1 VDTTGEVD
9 DEMTGDETARAPID
23 LRLVALTDDR
33 SHLVLEDDDS
43 RQFRLPVDTRFA
55 AALRPVTVSRSG
67 QSGESSPTS
76 PSMQTAPHRPGQL
89 EIALESQLTP
99 REIQTRI
106 RAGHSVDE
114 VAAVAGISTDRVERY
129 AVPVIAE
136 RGHVVEQA
144 QRAPA
149 RRATAGKAPSLT
161 EVVEA
166 RLAEQRADA
175 DSAEWDAFRADDHRW
190 TVRLSYLA
198 GGRSRVATWSFD
210 PRGRVLAPADDE
222 ARWLVDEPGLERV
235 TDEPPAAVRRL
246 TSLPGGAGDQAGDQA
261 GDPAGDPAGDAA
273 GGPVGDDSSPDV
285 VAGRPDEVYDRERD
299 EAQHEPVQQVAA
311 VARSHRRP
319 AVPSWD
325 DIMFGTRRRD

>member
-1 VDTTGEVD
+1 
-9 DEMTGDETARAPID
+9 MTGDETASAPTD
-23 LRLVALTDDR
+23 LRLVALTPDR
-33 SHLVLEDDDS
+33 SHLVLEDEAS
-43 RQFRLPVDTRFA
+43 RQFRVPVDARFA
-55 AALRPVTVSRSG
+55 AALRPMTTGPSG
-67 QSGESSPTS
+67 QPGSSAQP
-76 PSMQTAPHRPGQL
+76 APHRPGQL

-106 RAGHSVDE
+106 RAGHSIDE
-114 VAAVAGISTDRVERY
+114 VAAVAGISVDRVERY
-129 AVPVIAE
+129 ALPVIAE

-149 RRATAGKAPSLT
+149 RRATGGKAPSLT

-166 RLAEQRADA
+166 RLAEQRVGSDA
-175 DSAEWDAFRADDHRW
+175 TEWDAFRTDDDRW

-210 PRGRVLAPADDE
+210 PRGRVLAAADDE

-235 TDEPPAAVRRL
+235 ADEPPAAVRRL
-246 TSLPGGAGDQAGDQA
+246 TSLPGGAGESGE
-261 GDPAGDPAGDAA
+261 PAAHEMAA
-273 GGPVGDDSSPDV
+273 GST
-285 VAGRPDEVYDRERD
+285 AGAGADEVYDRERD
-299 EAQHEPVQQVAA
+299 EAPHEEPVPQVAA
-311 VARSHRRP
+311 ARSHRRP

>member
-1 VDTTGEVD
+1 
-9 DEMTGDETARAPID
+9 MTGDETTSAPID

-33 SHLVLEDDDS
+33 SHLVLEDEES
-43 RQFRLPVDTRFA
+43 RQFRVPVDTRFA
-55 AALRPVTVSRSG
+55 AALRPVTAAPSSHPIQSG
-67 QSGESSPTS
+67 QP
-76 PSMQTAPHRPGQL
+76 APHRPGQL

-149 RRATAGKAPSLT
+149 RRATGGKAPSLS
-161 EVVEA
+161 EMVEA
-166 RLAEQRADA
+166 RLTEQRAGA
-175 DSAEWDAFRADDHRW
+175 DTAEWDAYRADDDRW

-222 ARWLVDEPGLERV
+222 ARWLVDEPGQERV

-246 TSLPGGAGDQAGDQA
+246 TSLPGGAGDVFA
-261 GDPAGDPAGDAA
+261 DPAAVDDAPGGAADAA
-273 GGPVGDDSSPDV
+273 VSG
-285 VAGRPDEVYDRERD
+285 ADEVYDRERD
-299 EAQHEPVQQVAA
+299 EARRQEPTREPAHEPMHEPMHDEPVQQVAA
-311 VARSHRRP
+311 ARSHRRP

-325 DIMFGTRRRD
+325 DIMFGTRRRRD

>member
-1 VDTTGEVD
+1 MDTTGEVD

-55 AALRPVTVSRSG
+55 AALRPVTVG
-67 QSGESSPTS
+67 QSSQSSH
-76 PSMQTAPHRPGQL
+76 PSQSAQTAPHRPGQL

-149 RRATAGKAPSLT
+149 RRATGGKAPSLT
-161 EVVEA
+161 EVVGA

-175 DSAEWDAFRADDHRW
+175 DSAEWDAFRADDERW

-222 ARWLVDEPGLERV
+222 ARWLVDEPGLEREA
-235 TDEPPAAVRRL
+235 DEPPAAVRRL
-246 TSLPGGAGDQAGDQA
+246 TSLPGGAGDL
-261 GDPAGDPAGDAA
+261 AGDAA
-273 GGPVGDDSSPDV
+273 REPSAADDSSPDV
-285 VAGRPDEVYDRERD
+285 VAGGTDEVYDRERD
-299 EAQHEPVQQVAA
+299 EAQQHEPVQQVAA
-311 VARSHRRP
+311 AARSHRRP

>member
-1 VDTTGEVD
+1 
-9 DEMTGDETARAPID
+9 MTGDETASAPID

-33 SHLVLEDDDS
+33 SHLVLEDEAS
-43 RQFRLPVDTRFA
+43 QQFRLPVDTRFA
-55 AALRPVTVSRSG
+55 AALRPVTAGPSSHSVHSG
-67 QSGESSPTS
+67 
-76 PSMQTAPHRPGQL
+76 QTAPHRPGQL

-106 RAGHSVDE
+106 RAGHSIDE
-114 VAAVAGISTDRVERY
+114 VAALAGISTDRVERY

-149 RRATAGKAPSLT
+149 RRATGGKAPSLT

-166 RLAEQRADA
+166 RLAEQRASTE
-175 DSAEWDAFRADDHRW
+175 SAEWDAFRADDDRW

-235 TDEPPAAVRRL
+235 ADEPPAAVRRL
-246 TSLPGGAGDQAGDQA
+246 TSLPGGAGEAAAEPSTADEADHRVA
-261 GDPAGDPAGDAA
+261 AAA
-273 GGPVGDDSSPDV
+273 GT
-285 VAGRPDEVYDRERD
+285 DEVYDRERD
-299 EAQHEPVQQVAA
+299 EAAQHAPLEHEPVQQVAA
-311 VARSHRRP
+311 ARSHRRP

>member
-1 VDTTGEVD
+1 
-9 DEMTGDETARAPID
+9 MTGDETASAPID

-43 RQFRLPVDTRFA
+43 RQFRVPVDTRFA
-55 AALRPVTVSRSG
+55 AALRPVTAGSSSG
-67 QSGESSPTS
+67 TTPPG
-76 PSMQTAPHRPGQL
+76 QTAPHRPGQL

-114 VAAVAGISTDRVERY
+114 VAAIAGISTDRVERY

-149 RRATAGKAPSLT
+149 RRATGGKAPSLT

-166 RLAEQRADA
+166 RLAEQRANA
-175 DSAEWDAFRADDHRW
+175 DSAEWDAFRADDDRW

-222 ARWLVDEPGLERV
+222 ARWLVDEPGLERA
-235 TDEPPAAVRRL
+235 TDETPAAVRRL
-246 TSLPGGAGDQAGDQA
+246 TSLPGGAADPGEAEDTSSSAGDT
-261 GDPAGDPAGDAA
+261 GTDVTAA
-273 GGPVGDDSSPDV
+273 ASGT
-285 VAGRPDEVYDRERD
+285 DEVYDRERD
-299 EAQHEPVQQVAA
+299 EARQHEQMEQEQVQQVAA
-311 VARSHRRP
+311 GRSHRRP

>member
-1 VDTTGEVD
+1 
-9 DEMTGDETARAPID
+9 MTGDQTASAPID

-33 SHLVLEDDDS
+33 SHLVLEDEDS
-43 RQFRLPVDTRFA
+43 RQFRVPVDTRFA
-55 AALRPVTVSRSG
+55 AALRPVTAGQSSSSMPSG
-67 QSGESSPTS
+67 QT
-76 PSMQTAPHRPGQL
+76 TPHRPGQL

-106 RAGHSVDE
+106 RAGHSIDE

-149 RRATAGKAPSLT
+149 RRATGGKAPSLT

-166 RLAEQRADA
+166 RLAEQRANA
-175 DSAEWDAFRADDHRW
+175 DSAEWDAFRADDDRW

-222 ARWLVDEPGLERV
+222 ARWLVDEPGMERV

-246 TSLPGGAGDQAGDQA
+246 TSLPGGAAETA
-261 GDPAGDPAGDAA
+261 AEPTPADDAVTGA
-273 GGPVGDDSSPDV
+273 
-285 VAGRPDEVYDRERD
+285 VAAASGTDEVYDRERD
-299 EAQHEPVQQVAA
+299 EARQHQPVHDEPVQQVAA
-311 VARSHRRP
+311 ARSHRRP